1 MAVNA
6 SDSVLHAALF
16 GVAGGLVSA
25 VTSHPLDTLK
35 TRLQTGAGV
44 GGMRGVRG
52 LFRGMASPVVSVPPS
67 WAANFLAYGLAL
79 RVTGDATTL
88 QHTAAGALSGIVWG
102 VCVAPFELIKCI
114 AQHEQKSSRRVRA
127 ELLARSGGG
136 GATAAKVFARGL
148 EVTVLR
154 DFIGVGLWFGGYHF
168 AAHTLGAGAFVS
180 GGVGG
185 CACWL
190 TVLPIDTWATV
201 HRTSA
206 SGTTLAESFAAA
218 RAQLTGARGR
228 AMVRRLLPVTLGRQF
243 VAMGCSMTFVDFVK
257 ARTRSYQR

>member
-6 SDSVLHAALF
+6 SDSILDTALF

-35 TRLQTGAGV
+35 TRLQTGAGA
-44 GGMRGVRG
+44 GGLRGVRS
-52 LFRGMASPVVSVPPS
+52 LFHGMASPIVSVPPS
-67 WAANFLAYGLAL
+67 WGANFLAYGLAL
-79 RVTGDATTL
+79 RITGDATTL

-102 VCVAPFELIKCI
+102 VCVSPFELVKCI
-114 AQHEQKSSRRVRA
+114 AQHEQKSSRQVRA
-127 ELLARSGGG
+127 ELMARSRGSW
-136 GATAAKVFARGL
+136 ASWSTAKVFARGL

-168 AAHTLGAGAFVS
+168 AAHTLSAGAFVS

-185 CACWL
+185 CSCWL

-201 HRTSA
+201 HRTA
-206 SGTTLAESFAAA
+206 ARGTTLSESFAVT
-218 RAQLTGARGR
+218 RAQLTGPQGR
-228 AMVRRLLPVTLGRQF
+228 AMVVRLLPVTLGRQF
-243 VAMGCSMTFVDFVK
+243 VAMGCSMKFVEFIK
-257 ARTRSYQR
+257 AQTR